1 MMLDEYTLTQFL
13 GKGTFGEVYLTKKK
27 NSDFLYATKRMSK
40 QFVENEKYIKYF
52 NNEISILR
60 KLYHKNI
67 VRLEDL
73 KKTNNHYYVIM
84 EYCNGGSLSDCLEK
98 YKSIYHS
105 SFTEE
110 IVQHIMRQVVSAV
123 NYIHGLRIIHR
134 DLKLDNIL
142 VKFENE
148 IDKNQLNLLKAE
160 VKIIDFGFAAY
171 KDQNGLLKTAIGS
184 PMNMDPLILKKF
196 NSGGTV
202 NKELGYDEKADIWSL
217 GTLCYHML
225 IGNSAFDAY
234 NMKELV
240 SKVEEGTYKVPT
252 NLSKEVVSF
261 LNAMLQ
267 YDPQKRLSA
276 SELIKHA
283 FLIKNVNDFSRID
296 INQVS
301 KKVYGG
307 ELKINIKENNTIWSI
322 FNEDDEKLLNNI
334 PGQLFETPISESQY
348 LSNNNNNPELISKDP
363 FNSEKNFIDNVF
375 KAASSTP
382 IEGFSFGKANSSP
395 IPERMIQEKN
405 IQNNSYDIS
414 KQQMFQTPIKQQAMP
429 QFKNNINKDFIPRT
443 PQIPLMAK
451 NNINSNMVTLL
462 RTLENGQVIT
472 TQIPMEQ
479 LKIAQNGQNNNQI
492 NINLMNKFQQNSP
505 KELIPPQQNQNQMNI
520 IQKNQNP
527 LIHNNL
533 NINKMNGMQKIQ
545 INAPHGPIQYP
556 HGQGPQPYK
565 GLQQINQI
573 QQNQNIIEPKGMQ
586 KNKAKANNMTNTPNN
601 LNLNNNRIQIQ
612 RNQILNKQNLN
623 NPIQS
628 NKIINNQIHKNLLQ
642 NNQIR
647 NNEIQNN
654 QLQKNQILNRQVPIN
669 LIHNNQMQNN
679 IIQNNQV
686 IINSLQNNQFQSKRT
701 LSNNTPQNIIFLNKN
716 QNTQISQNRFVNQ
729 NQISNQQIQN
739 KQVVNQPNTI
749 RPINMISQ
757 EQIHKAITFKQNR
770 QFQQINRTRSPQLGQ
785 LGIKQFQLQNGQ
797 LSPLKQIQKNGM
809 IHAQQIKTFQINTM
823 EGKRINSDNNINKN
837 VNLDV
842 SKNINSSIKLVPQ
855 LNAINNGNYQRIPL
869 INRNNTPNLIQRR
882 EQYLKTENQLSQRQ
896 LRRIFEQTNKNQQ
909 NNLMMQQQIR
919 NGASPNI
926 QKIRMRPTLNY
937 SNNLR
942 PINIS
947 NNY

>member
-98 YKSIYHS
+98 YKSIYHC

-148 IDKNQLNLLKAE
+148 IDKNQLKLLKAE

-171 KDQNGLLKTAIGS
+171 KDQTGLLKTAIGS

-217 GTLCYHML
+217 GTLCYQML

-283 FLIKNVNDFSRID
+283 FLIKNVNDFTRID

-322 FNEDDEKLLNNI
+322 FNEEDEKLLNNI
-334 PGQLFETPISESQY
+334 PGQLFPTETPISESQY
-348 LSNNNNNPELISKDP
+348 LSNNNNPELISKDP
-363 FNSEKNFIDNVF
+363 FNSEKNFIDNAF

-395 IPERMIQEKN
+395 IPERMIEEKN
-405 IQNNSYDIS
+405 IQTNSYDIS

-429 QFKNNINKDFIPRT
+429 QFKNNINKDFIPKT
-443 PQIPLMAK
+443 PQIPPIAK

-479 LKIAQNGQNNNQI
+479 LKIAQNGQNNNNQI
-492 NINLMNKFQQNSP
+492 NMNLMNKFQQNSG
-505 KELIPPQQNQNQMNI
+505 KEVIPPLQNQNQMNI

-533 NINKMNGMQKIQ
+533 NINKMNGIHQHL
-545 INAPHGPIQYP
+545 INPPHGPIQYP
-556 HGQGPQPYK
+556 HGLVHQPYK
-565 GLQQINQI
+565 GPQQINQI

-586 KNKAKANNMTNTPNN
+586 KNQAKANNMNNTPNN
-601 LNLNNNRIQIQ
+601 LNLNNRIQIQ

-623 NPIQS
+623 NPIQN
-628 NKIINNQIHKNLLQ
+628 NKIMSNQIHKNLLQ
-642 NNQIR
+642 NNPIR

-654 QLQKNQILNRQVPIN
+654 QLQNNQILNRQVPIN
-669 LIHNNQMQNN
+669 
-679 IIQNNQV
+679 IIQNKFK
-686 IINSLQNNQFQSKRT
+686 IIYFK
-701 LSNNTPQNIIFLNKN
+701 IIK
-716 QNTQISQNRFVNQ
+716 
-729 NQISNQQIQN
+729 
-739 KQVVNQPNTI
+739 P
-749 RPINMISQ
+749 
-757 EQIHKAITFKQNR
+757 
-770 QFQQINRTRSPQLGQ
+770 
-785 LGIKQFQLQNGQ
+785 
-797 LSPLKQIQKNGM
+797 
-809 IHAQQIKTFQINTM
+809 
-823 EGKRINSDNNINKN
+823 
-837 VNLDV
+837 
-842 SKNINSSIKLVPQ
+842 
-855 LNAINNGNYQRIPL
+855 
-869 INRNNTPNLIQRR
+869 
-882 EQYLKTENQLSQRQ
+882 
-896 LRRIFEQTNKNQQ
+896 
-909 NNLMMQQQIR
+909 
-919 NGASPNI
+919 
-926 QKIRMRPTLNY
+926 
-937 SNNLR
+937 
-942 PINIS
+942 
-947 NNY
+947 

>member
-171 KDQNGLLKTAIGS
+171 KDQTGLLKTAIGS

-217 GTLCYHML
+217 GTLCYQML

-283 FLIKNVNDFSRID
+283 FLIKNVNDFTRID

-334 PGQLFETPISESQY
+334 PGQLFPTETPISESQY
-348 LSNNNNNPELISKDP
+348 LSNNNNPELISKDP
-363 FNSEKNFIDNVF
+363 FNSEKNFIDNAF

-395 IPERMIQEKN
+395 ISERMIEEKN
-405 IQNNSYDIS
+405 IQSNSYDIS

-429 QFKNNINKDFIPRT
+429 QFKNNINKDFIPKT
-443 PQIPLMAK
+443 PQIPSVAK

-479 LKIAQNGQNNNQI
+479 LKIAQNGQNNNNQI
-492 NINLMNKFQQNSP
+492 NMNLMNKFQQNSG
-505 KELIPPQQNQNQMNI
+505 KEVIPPQQNQ
-520 IQKNQNP
+520 KP

-533 NINKMNGMQKIQ
+533 NINKMNGIQ
-545 INAPHGPIQYP
+545 QHLINPPHGPFQYP

-565 GLQQINQI
+565 GLQQINQM
-573 QQNQNIIEPKGMQ
+573 QQNQNIIDPKGMQ
-586 KNKAKANNMTNTPNN
+586 KNQVKANNMNNTPNN
-601 LNLNNNRIQIQ
+601 LNLNNIIQIQ

-623 NPIQS
+623 NPIIQN
-628 NKIINNQIHKNLLQ
+628 NKIINNQIHRNLLQ
-642 NNQIR
+642 NNPIR

-654 QLQKNQILNRQVPIN
+654 QLQNNQILNRQVPIN
-669 LIHNNQMQNN
+669 IIQNNQIQNN
-679 IIQNNQV
+679 IIQNNQA
-686 IINSLQNNQFQSKRT
+686 IINSLQNNQFQNKQT
-701 LSNNTPQNIIFLNKN
+701 LSNITPQNIILLNKN
-716 QNTQISQNRFVNQ
+716 QNTQISQNRFINQ
-729 NQISNQQIQN
+729 NQINNSQINQQIKN

-749 RPINMISQ
+749 RPINMNPQ
-757 EQIHKAITFKQNR
+757 EQIYKAITFKQKQ
-770 QFQQINRTRSPQLGQ
+770 QFQQINRARSPQSGQ
-785 LGIKQFQLQNGQ
+785 IGMKQFQLQNGQ

-809 IHAQQIKTFQINTM
+809 IPPQRIKTFQITTM
-823 EGKRINSDNNINKN
+823 EGKRINSDKYNNKN
-837 VNLDV
+837 VNLNV
-842 SKNINSSIKLVPQ
+842 SENISSARKLVPQ
-855 LNAINNGNYQRIPL
+855 LNTINNGNYQKIPL

-882 EQYLKTENQLSQRQ
+882 AQYLKAANQLNQRQ
-896 LRRIFEQTNKNQQ
+896 LSRVFEQTNKKQQ
-909 NNLMMQQQIR
+909 NNLVMQQRVR
-919 NGASPNI
+919 NGVSPNI
-926 QKIRMRPTLNY
+926 QKTGMRPTLNY
-937 SNNLR
+937 
-942 PINIS
+942 
-947 NNY
+947 